1 MSLRRAAPVLF
12 ALALSGAWGCDESI
26 SRVAG
31 PTPDLAPT
39 FSSISTEIFSNPD
52 AAGRR
57 ACTSCHTNVGRNPAG
72 GLNLLPDAAYAALVG
87 VPSVTNRGQIRVI
100 PGDPDNSILIRKIE
114 GTPGTL
120 GARMPQ
126 NGPFLTDGQILI
138 IRRWI
143 ALGARND

>member
-1 MSLRRAAPVLF
+1 MIGLVLAA
-12 ALALSGAWGCDESI
+12 AAASGCDESI
-26 SRVAG
+26 ARVAG
-31 PTPDLAPT
+31 PTPNLSPT

-72 GLNLLPDAAYAALVG
+72 GLNLLPDAAHAALVG
-87 VPSVTNRGQIRVI
+87 VASVTNRGQFRVV
-100 PGDPDNSILIRKIE
+100 PGDPDNSILVRKIE

-143 ALGARND
+143 ELGARND